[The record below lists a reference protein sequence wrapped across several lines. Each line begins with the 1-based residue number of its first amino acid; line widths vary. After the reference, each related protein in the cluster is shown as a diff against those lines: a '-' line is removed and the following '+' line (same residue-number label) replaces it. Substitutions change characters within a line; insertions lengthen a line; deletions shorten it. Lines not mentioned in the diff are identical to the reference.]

1 MSPTDV
7 LYSEHEIIL
16 QALSLLERAVD
27 RIADAGSV
35 SAADVADLVDFLAS
49 FADDLH
55 HAKEE
60 QLLFPALGE
69 AGLPSHGGPVAVML
83 MEHEHG
89 RAFLSS
95 MRRAAADWGSDAAK
109 GAFEDAALGYVELL
123 RQHIHKENEI
133 LFPLAERALSEDAK
147 AALSAAFTK
156 HDEQRRADE
165 HARCRALLERLKEV
179 FA

>member
-16 QALSLLERAVD
+16 DALSLLERAVD
-27 RIADAGSV
+27 RLGDSDV
-35 SAADVADLVDFLAS
+35 SASDLGGLVDFLAS

-55 HAKEE
+55 HTKEE
-60 QLLFPALGE
+60 QLLFPALGQ
-69 AGLPSHGGPVAVML
+69 AGLPAHGGPVAVML

-95 MRRAAADWGSDAAK
+95 MRRAADDWGNDAAR

-123 RQHIHKENEI
+123 RQHIHKENQI
-133 LFPLAERALSEDAK
+133 LFPMAERALSEAAK
-147 AALSAAFTK
+147 ATLSAEFTK
-156 HDEQRRADE
+156 HDETRRKDE
-165 HARCRALLERLKEV
+165 HERCRVLLERLKGV